1 MGEKEGRPLGM
12 TGVISA
18 GTLESFTVRLEN
30 LFGHAEKIHIGKW
43 NQISTIAVMGAM
55 TEGLILEA
63 ARKGIQFYLTGQF
76 RKPAANAVAQT
87 GLHVMAT
94 GHLQSELYGLRLLA
108 NILTEKW
115 PDLQVYLAP
124 T

>member
-1 MGEKEGRPLGM
+1 
-12 TGVISA
+12 
-18 GTLESFTVRLEN
+18 
-30 LFGHAEKIHIGKW
+30 
-43 NQISTIAVMGAM
+43 MGAM